1 MINAS
6 SDFKKCVKNGCKIV
20 NYADITLKDGTVLN
34 LGPSDFSVGGF
45 SMTDKTSNGKF
56 EIGTA
61 IAKTI
66 SVTIAN
72 HTNKFSAY
80 DFYKSIIYMYVAVEK
95 EDGTVL
101 KERKGKYYVINPTSP
116 GDTIKLS
123 GVDSMYLFD
132 KPYNPKT
139 FPATL
144 QTILADCCID
154 CGVNIGFGE
163 FDNWNFEV
171 MNAPEECTYRQV
183 VSWVAQIAGCHARIN
198 NNDYLELVWYDTSSL
213 EKVNIDGGNYFVY
226 ENENIIDGG
235 DFTTYESDLII
246 DGGNFTDY
254 APPNVTKIK
263 PPTVSTDN
271 VVISGVKVEYN
282 KKEVLLGTEDYL
294 ISVKDNPFVADKEDE
309 VCQYLADKLIGLS
322 FRPLSCQMVNNPLF
336 EPFDSCYVYDR
347 KGNVYFTLINSV
359 TYTISGFTTLSCNA
373 EDPIRNETSYVS
385 EAAKAVVQA
394 RREAA
399 ELANQAQIAAEKN
412 AEAKAAELAS
422 EAASVAYKEAEK
434 KAEELTTAAQKA
446 SGEEAARLAEE
457 AQRAAE
463 EAAQLKAEA
472 AKAEAIAE
480 AAREAAELANQ
491 ALEEAKRY
499 SDENLTMYDRA
510 VQNMNLLAAN
520 SMGLYRESETQ
531 SDGSV
536 IYYMSN
542 RPIVKN
548 EDGTCEFELDS
559 VVYKMTAD
567 GFFVSEDGGITYTS
581 GFDAEGNAVVNVLS
595 AIGITFDWARG
606 GTLSLGG
613 DNNINGSIVVYDS
626 ENNVIGKFN
635 KNGLWASNG
644 YFEGDIVSKN
654 AYITGGQI
662 NINTSNETYDAIQ
675 LNQGKEIM
683 KLSPGYFYQ
692 KTSDGI
698 SQITPFSISLGNGAT
713 FQGSS
718 ESANLGQGTLSLVYH
733 NSKTSIQG
741 GILNTESINA
751 DKASFAEDVSIAGD
765 LFVSG
770 AVTSKPNFKLG
781 LTILNTGTLELQS
794 ASSLNCH
801 GKANF
806 YNGIYHGT
814 VFSVSTTGEVT
825 ASGAIKSVGN
835 YESSFY
841 KLKTSSDLNVG
852 GNLNVSGTFSPNS
865 ISLSGDLTVSGTTTL
880 KGTVKICDATYDN
893 LGFFGSSGSSKKTVS
908 NISST
913 SGATTSTIATKL
925 NDLLTS
931 LRGYGLIG

>member
-1 MINAS
+1 MISAS
-6 SDFKKCVKNGCKIV
+6 SEFKKCVKKGHKFV

-34 LGPSDFSVGGF
+34 LGPSDFTVGGF
-45 SMTDKTSNGKF
+45 NMNDKTTDGKF
-56 EIGTA
+56 GVGFAIG
-61 IAKTI
+61 KTI
-66 SVTIAN
+66 NITIAN

-80 DFYKSIIYMYVAVEK
+80 DFYQSIIYLYVAAELA
-95 EDGTVL
+95 DGTVL
-101 KERKGKYYVINPTSP
+101 KERKGKYYVINPSTP
-116 GDTIKLS
+116 GDTIKIS
-123 GVDSMYLFD
+123 GVDSMHLFD
-132 KPYNPKT
+132 KKFDSDIQ

-144 QTILADCCID
+144 QTILSQCCTD
-154 CGVNIGFGE
+154 CGVRIGFGE

-171 MNAPEECTYRQV
+171 YERPEECTYRQI
-183 VSWVAQIAGCHARIN
+183 VSWAAQIAGYNARIN
-198 NNDYLELVWYDTSSL
+198 TDDALELVWYTSA
-213 EKVNIDGGNYFVY
+213 KNIE
-226 ENENIIDGG
+226 EN
-235 DFTTYESDLII
+235 TI
-246 DGGNFTDY
+246 DGGNFFLYELEDTVDGGNFTNYEADITIDGGSFTD
-254 APPNVTKIK
+254 AATENVTKINSLS
-263 PPTVSTDN
+263 VSTDD
-271 VVISGVKVEYN
+271 VVITGVKVEYD
-282 KKEVLLGTEDYL
+282 EVSILRGIEGYVINVKNNPLVAGVEEAVADYL
-294 ISVKDNPFVADKEDE
+294 FKRIAGM
-309 VCQYLADKLIGLS
+309 Q
-322 FRPLSCQMVNNPLF
+322 FRPLTCQTTNNPLF
-336 EPFDSCYVYDR
+336 EPYDSCYVYDR
-347 KGNVYFTLINSV
+347 KGNAYFTLINSV
-359 TYTISGFTTLSCNA
+359 SYSISGFTTIACNA
-373 EDPIRNETSYVS
+373 SDPIRNESSYTS
-385 EAAKAVVQA
+385 EAAMALVEA
-394 RREAA
+394 RR
-399 ELANQAQIAAEKN
+399 NT
-412 AEAKAAELAS
+412 
-422 EAASVAYKEAEK
+422 K
-434 KAEELTTAAQKA
+434 KQLTT
-446 SGEEAARLAEE
+446 
-457 AQRAAE
+457 
-463 EAAQLKAEA
+463 
-472 AKAEAIAE
+472 
-480 AAREAAELANQ
+480 
-491 ALEEAKRY
+491 
-499 SDENLTMYDRA
+499 YDKA
-510 VQNMNLLAAN
+510 VQNMNMLAAN

-718 ESANLGQGTLSLVYH
+718 EFANLGRGTLSLVYH

-908 NISST
+908 NIFST

-931 LRGYGLIG
+931 LREYGLIG

>member
-6 SDFKKCVKNGCKIV
+6 QEFKNFVKKGTKLV

-163 FDNWNFEV
+163 FGNWNFEV

-254 APPNVTKIK
+254 SPPNITKIK

-271 VVISGVKVEYN
+271 VVITGVKVEHD

-309 VCQYLADKLIGLS
+309 VCKYLADKLIGLS

-394 RREAA
+394 RRES
-399 ELANQAQIAAEKN
+399 QAIADKAQMAAEKN

-422 EAASVAYKEAEK
+422 EAASVAYEEAEK
-434 KAEELTTAAQKA
+434 KA
-446 SGEEAARLAEE
+446 EAARLAEE

-520 SMGLYRESETQ
+520 TMGLYRETEIK
-531 SDGSV
+531 SDGSA

-542 RPIVKN
+542 RPITKSSSGV
-548 EDGTCEFELDS
+548 CSFETGS
-559 VVYKMTAD
+559 VVYKMTGD
-567 GFFVSEDGGITYTS
+567 GFFVSEDGGKSYTS
-581 GFDAEGNAVVNVLS
+581 GFDSKGNSVVNVLS
-595 AIGITFDWARG
+595 AIGITFDWAKG

-613 DNNINGSIVVYDS
+613 
-626 ENNVIGKFN
+626 ENNVNGSLVVFDAKGKQVGKWDNSGIVLPPGTTISWTQVTDKDDVANVSQIPTNNNQLDNGAGYTTKIDVNSIITNKVTASFINALKVTAGSVAAENITGTTIKGKIIEGGTVKGSSIEGGTIKIGSQFSVNSDGEVEANSLKTN
-635 KNGLWASNG
+635 SI
-644 YFEGDIVSKN
+644 E
-654 AYITGGQI
+654 ITGGEIQI
-662 NINTSNETYDAIQ
+662 
-675 LNQGKEIM
+675 GK
-683 KLSPGYFYQ
+683 YF
-692 KTSDGI
+692 SVD
-698 SQITPFSISLGNGAT
+698 SLGNVVANSFTSNNAT
-713 FQGSS
+713 ITGGSINITTSASGTSAITLKYSTSTMSLAPSEIRFDYLSNHSYMNAVGVTTDNIKAYGNEITIGSS
-718 ESANLGQGTLSLVYH
+718 T
-733 NSKTSIQG
+733 KFI
-741 GILNTESINA
+741 
-751 DKASFAEDVSIAGD
+751 
-765 LFVSG
+765 G
-770 AVTSKPNFKLG
+770 AVTLAIGYTHKIQGSLQCSGAADF
-781 LTILNTGTLELQS
+781 TGTFE
-794 ASSLNCH
+794 
-801 GKANF
+801 
-806 YNGIYHGT
+806 
-814 VFSVSTTGEVT
+814 TTGSSIIAG
-825 ASGAIKSVGN
+825 ASKM
-835 YESSFY
+835 
-841 KLKTSSDLNVG
+841 
-852 GNLNVSGTFSPNS
+852 
-865 ISLSGDLTVSGTTTL
+865 
-880 KGTVKICDATYDN
+880 
-893 LGFFGSSGSSKKTVS
+893 LGFFGSNGGVKRTVS
-908 NISST
+908 VITST
-913 SGATTSTIATKL
+913 STATTNTIATKV
-925 NDLLTS
+925 NDLINALKT
-931 LRGYGLIG
+931 YNLI

>member
-6 SDFKKCVKNGCKIV
+6 SDFKKCVKKGHKFV

-34 LGPSDFSVGGF
+34 LGPADFTVGGF
-45 SMTDKTSNGKF
+45 NMNDKTTDGKF
-56 EIGTA
+56 GVGFAIG
-61 IAKTI
+61 KTI
-66 SVTIAN
+66 NITIAN

-80 DFYKSIIYMYVAVEK
+80 DFYQSIIYLYVAAELA
-95 EDGTVL
+95 DGTVL
-101 KERKGKYYVINPTSP
+101 KERKGKYYVINPSTP
-116 GDTIKLS
+116 GDTIKIS
-123 GVDSMYLFD
+123 GVDSMHLFD
-132 KPYNPKT
+132 KKFNSDIQ

-144 QTILADCCID
+144 QTILSQCCTD
-154 CGVNIGFGE
+154 CGVRIGFSE

-171 MNAPEECTYRQV
+171 YERPEECTYRQI
-183 VSWVAQIAGCHARIN
+183 VSWAAQIAGYNARIN
-198 NNDYLELVWYDTSSL
+198 TDDALELVWYTSAKNV
-213 EKVNIDGGNYFVY
+213 E
-226 ENENIIDGG
+226 EN
-235 DFTTYESDLII
+235 TI
-246 DGGNFTDY
+246 DGGNFFLYELEDTVDGGNFTNYEADITIDGGSFTD
-254 APPNVTKIK
+254 AATENVTKINSLS
-263 PPTVSTDN
+263 VSTDD
-271 VVISGVKVEYN
+271 VVITGVKVEYD
-282 KKEVLLGTEDYL
+282 EVSILRGIEGYVINVKNNPLVADVEEAVADYL
-294 ISVKDNPFVADKEDE
+294 FKRIAGM
-309 VCQYLADKLIGLS
+309 Q
-322 FRPLSCQMVNNPLF
+322 FRPLTCQTTNNPLF
-336 EPFDSCYVYDR
+336 EPYDSCYVYDR
-347 KGNVYFTLINSV
+347 KGNAYFTLINSV
-359 TYTISGFTTLSCNA
+359 SYSISGFTTIACNA
-373 EDPIRNETSYVS
+373 ADPIRNESSYSS
-385 EAAKAVVQA
+385 ETAIALVEA
-394 RREAA
+394 RR
-399 ELANQAQIAAEKN
+399 NT
-412 AEAKAAELAS
+412 
-422 EAASVAYKEAEK
+422 K
-434 KAEELTTAAQKA
+434 KQLTT
-446 SGEEAARLAEE
+446 
-457 AQRAAE
+457 
-463 EAAQLKAEA
+463 
-472 AKAEAIAE
+472 
-480 AAREAAELANQ
+480 
-491 ALEEAKRY
+491 
-499 SDENLTMYDRA
+499 YDKA
-510 VQNMNLLAAN
+510 VQNMNMLAAN

-718 ESANLGQGTLSLVYH
+718 ESANLGQGTLSLVYS

-814 VFSVSTTGEVT
+814 VFSVSTKGEVT

>member
-1 MINAS
+1 MISAS
-6 SDFKKCVKNGCKIV
+6 SEFKKCVKNGHKFV

-34 LGPSDFSVGGF
+34 LGPSDFTVGGF
-45 SMTDKTSNGKF
+45 NMNDKTTDGKF
-56 EIGTA
+56 GVGFAIG
-61 IAKTI
+61 KTI
-66 SVTIAN
+66 NITIAN

-80 DFYKSIIYMYVAVEK
+80 DFYQSIIYLYVAAELA
-95 EDGTVL
+95 DGTVL
-101 KERKGKYYVINPTSP
+101 KERKGKYYVINPSTP
-116 GDTIKLS
+116 GDTIKIS
-123 GVDSMYLFD
+123 GVDSMHLFD
-132 KPYNPKT
+132 KKFDSDIQ

-144 QTILADCCID
+144 QTILSQCCTD
-154 CGVNIGFGE
+154 CGVRIGFGE

-171 MNAPEECTYRQV
+171 YERPEECTYRQI
-183 VSWVAQIAGCHARIN
+183 VSWAAQIAGYNARIN
-198 NNDYLELVWYDTSSL
+198 TDDALELVWYTSA
-213 EKVNIDGGNYFVY
+213 ENVEENTIDGGNFFLY
-226 ENENIIDGG
+226 ELEDTVDGG
-235 DFTTYESDLII
+235 DFTNYEADITI
-246 DGGNFTDY
+246 DGGSFTD
-254 APPNVTKIK
+254 AATENVTKINSLS
-263 PPTVSTDN
+263 VSTDD
-271 VVISGVKVEYN
+271 VVITGVKVEYDDFSILRGIEGYVIN
-282 KKEVLLGTEDYL
+282 VKNNPLVAGVEEAVADYL
-294 ISVKDNPFVADKEDE
+294 FKRIAGM
-309 VCQYLADKLIGLS
+309 Q
-322 FRPLSCQMVNNPLF
+322 FRPLTCQTTNNPLF
-336 EPFDSCYVYDR
+336 EPYDSCYVYDR
-347 KGNVYFTLINSV
+347 KGNAYFTLINSV
-359 TYTISGFTTLSCNA
+359 SYSINGFTTIACNA
-373 EDPIRNETSYVS
+373 ADPIRNESSYSS
-385 EAAKAVVQA
+385 ETAIALVEA
-394 RREAA
+394 RR
-399 ELANQAQIAAEKN
+399 NT
-412 AEAKAAELAS
+412 
-422 EAASVAYKEAEK
+422 K
-434 KAEELTTAAQKA
+434 KQLTT
-446 SGEEAARLAEE
+446 
-457 AQRAAE
+457 
-463 EAAQLKAEA
+463 
-472 AKAEAIAE
+472 
-480 AAREAAELANQ
+480 
-491 ALEEAKRY
+491 
-499 SDENLTMYDRA
+499 YDKA
-510 VQNMNLLAAN
+510 VQNMNMLAAN

-913 SGATTSTIATKL
+913 TGATTSTIATKL

>member
-385 EAAKAVVQA
+385 ESAKAVVQA
-394 RREAA
+394 R
-399 ELANQAQIAAEKN
+399 
-412 AEAKAAELAS
+412 
-422 EAASVAYKEAEK
+422 
-434 KAEELTTAAQKA
+434 
-446 SGEEAARLAEE
+446 
-457 AQRAAE
+457 
-463 EAAQLKAEA
+463 
-472 AKAEAIAE
+472 
-480 AAREAAELANQ
+480 REAAELANQ

-499 SDENLTMYDRA
+499 SDGNLTLYDKA
-510 VQNMNLLAAN
+510 VQNMNMLAAN

-770 AVTSKPNFKLG
+770 EVTSKPNFKLG

-814 VFSVSTTGEVT
+814 VFSVSTNGEVT

-841 KLKTSSDLNVG
+841 KLKTSNDLNVG

-908 NISST
+908 NIYST